1 MSNADLNIINVQGA
15 GLNKYGCSW
24 NKLFEYMASEKP
36 ILCNLPVNYDLIRE
50 KKLGIAKRFANGKE
64 YAEEITK
71 FRQLTSEEYGEY
83 CQRLKECAQEYDY
96 QILTNKIERI
106 LKKAIDSSKR

>member
-1 MSNADLNIINVQGA
+1 MVCVNSVSYTHL
-15 GLNKYGCSW
+15 
-24 NKLFEYMASEKP
+24 LFEYMASEKP

-71 FRQLTSEEYGEY
+71 FRQLTSEEYEM
-83 CQRLKECAQEYDY
+83 CIR
-96 QILTNKIERI
+96 
-106 LKKAIDSSKR
+106 DSI

>member
-1 MSNADLNIINVQGA
+1 
-15 GLNKYGCSW
+15 
-24 NKLFEYMASEKP
+24 MASEKP

-106 LKKAIDSSKR
+106 LKRQLIVQNDKFVLKRSEIVKQKSNFDENNVCIGSK